1 MTIAPILP
9 PIKVMRESSSAH
21 SFGGLGDSCN
31 ANRVKNSLDES
42 LPKLHGHHA
51 ILQQSMPASLHDEGH
66 FRSTHRLNNAPT
78 PNSTLRQKDNVRY
91 SSDMGGCLQNAV
103 VYSPSAP
110 VTLEPHDSTSPA
122 RDVADSQKTSS
133 NNGAG
138 HTRVERLQRTGWWR
152 TDSDRQ
158 EQMSIVRDLLRQ
170 QPLTLEHNLGAQGS
184 KILNESLSTTNL
196 PSRQTTPQTQQT
208 PTLTSTTPSELDIAT
223 SLSTPQINSTPQ
235 HHIHHI
241 DHPPLHTPQTISR
254 AKSTSKITKTTTPKS
269 MGSAPAAEVYGW
281 DKPSLQS
288 GSDKHDHK
296 PPRAL
301 KALGGVEPELSTDQ
315 NCTNITP
322 MALEDSAKKLKLALM
337 DNSSLKNSLA
347 KAEKKIEAVCK
358 SKRAL
363 SDSFAALLLIQSEYI
378 QERIPDTSLI
388 NYFLKRG
395 LNQTLAC
402 FCKETKNSCGENIEN
417 YLRLKSLM
425 SSRKFTEA
433 IEFVQSVQNLEVST
447 GHQRAIKPSLIPSF
461 EDLVYVLSKYL
472 LIHMYQTQQQSATV
486 NILEKII
493 VPLVKREYK
502 RGGVRAEW
510 FSADY
515 QLLYDLI
522 HNNGL
527 NENNIYRTF
536 NWKLE
541 TTRFWDSAR
550 AVGSQKD
557 RLPPSGP
564 SPPPLFAYAL
574 AEHFFADD
582 RHLASAKD
590 FEQIAIDAE
599 RWNRVDSLVKS
610 YQGGNIDRQHEI
622 NDVKADSHV
631 SEHPDSDSYKKAS
644 TQPQKYGPKNSP
656 MESSTR
662 SRTTRAE
669 WQNVCEPSDDL
680 PLKCNPKEND
690 KMGIPPLPKGAI
702 GKGNQR
708 HQYQSSYGSSS
719 AHDRVSRASAGVQ
732 NLGPDLPPK
741 SHNSHETVNFA
752 LSNVCGPSIAKIR
765 VLDIRDIPDTGQ
777 VIVATA
783 GSEDRHSKGI
793 SFWEMRSGALIS
805 HLDNGTV
812 KHITSLLFHPSFPE
826 LLLSADM
833 EFDVKLWNWREG
845 KVVRWWRKHHSR
857 VINRISSIPGDDTRA
872 ASCSGDQSLKIWNIH
887 AEKPQSSSIHSNEP
901 ITSFVF
907 SGSTSDP
914 TQQKVI
920 VSLSFSIRIYKLRT
934 LSMLVTI
941 PLGDL
946 KISKTPVTS
955 LASHPVHDTFV
966 LISTDNQL
974 RLFNLLT
981 QEFVKTYS
989 ARLIESGTR
998 IRGEFS
1004 PCGTFV
1010 YATATDI
1017 RQPSSRPINQGS
1029 KGGLDD
1035 TSAASLQYGHD
1046 SSPSSHDREEAHGVF
1061 IWRVHTGK
1069 LEKEGM
1075 NAMNMSDGWGHSGI
1089 PVNPCKMTISKWTT
1103 IKDNSRKG
1111 KTVERKVLLATGDD
1125 RLVRLYL

>member
-31 ANRVKNSLDES
+31 ELTIDVNGRNNSCISTANRVKNSLDES

-78 PNSTLRQKDNVRY
+78 PNSTLRQKDNDRY
-91 SSDMGGCLQNAV
+91 SSDMSGCLQNAV

-363 SDSFAALLLIQSEYI
+363 SDSFAALLLIQ
-378 QERIPDTSLI
+378 ERIPDTSLI

-447 GHQRAIKPSLIPSF
+447 SHQRAIKPSLIP
-461 EDLVYVLSKYL
+461 Y
-472 LIHMYQTQQQSATV
+472 
-486 NILEKII
+486 
-493 VPLVKREYK
+493 
-502 RGGVRAEW
+502 
-510 FSADY
+510 Y

-557 RLPPSGP
+557 RLPASGP

-610 YQGGNIDRQHEI
+610 
-622 NDVKADSHV
+622 
-631 SEHPDSDSYKKAS
+631 
-644 TQPQKYGPKNSP
+644 
-656 MESSTR
+656 
-662 SRTTRAE
+662 
-669 WQNVCEPSDDL
+669 
-680 PLKCNPKEND
+680 
-690 KMGIPPLPKGAI
+690 AI